1 MGYLLRQMKDSSC
14 LRHLPLG
21 QDEKNEKTVKQKRF
35 STERNAW
42 HINTVFTQLDD
53 VMGDDITMVFPECV
67 STKEMTWFRRGS
79 RSQAVG
85 LILTRK

>member
-1 MGYLLRQMKDSSC
+1 MRKMKKPSNRRDFQP
-14 LRHLPLG
+14 R
-21 QDEKNEKTVKQKRF
+21 EI
-35 STERNAW
+35 AW
-42 HINTVFTQLDD
+42 LINTVFTQVGLNMQFDD
-53 VMGDDITMVFPECV
+53 VMGDYITMVFPECV